1 MKRCIFCGSDSSC
14 SKSVE
19 HIVPESFG
27 NKSTILH
34 KGIVCDKCNNYF
46 ARKVEQPFLESEP
59 IRKLRQELQLTNK
72 KGKTIEEYQYPKI
85 GENQVKQISDNSFLI
100 YSTDEK
106 SEKELEALVQEYQQ
120 YLLQSD
126 SLLLE
131 ENIYLSRLLAKMALE
146 YFVYRCGQT
155 PEVCDYILE
164 DDIFSSI
171 RSYARYGERKI
182 WPYSVRRIYARDE
195 SYKGDVFS
203 SISWEADFLFTELG
217 EVYFVIAM
225 HGIEYAI
232 NLGGPFIEGYE
243 FWLKKN
249 KNKSPLYISNEIK
262 KGDYKK
268 YLDKIASSKEMKY
281 VYEFE
286 GKKEDDNDE

>member
-1 MKRCIFCGSDSSC
+1 M
-14 SKSVE
+14 
-19 HIVPESFG
+19 
-27 NKSTILH
+27 
-34 KGIVCDKCNNYF
+34 
-46 ARKVEQPFLESEP
+46 ESEP

-85 GENQVKQISDNSFLI
+85 GENQVKQVYANNFLI
-100 YSTDEK
+100 YSIEDKT
-106 SEKELEALVQEYQQ
+106 EKELEELLQEYQQ

-126 SLLLE
+126 RLLLE
-131 ENIYLSRLLAKMALE
+131 DNIYLSRLLAKMALE

-164 DDIFSSI
+164 EDIFSSV

-195 SYKGDVFS
+195 SYNGDVFS

-243 FWLKKN
+243 VWLKKN
-249 KNKSPLYISNEIK
+249 KNKSPLYVSRETK
-262 KGDYKK
+262 EDDYKK
-268 YLDKIASSKEMKY
+268 YLDKITSSREKKII
-281 VYEFE
+281 YEFDA
-286 GKKEDDNDE
+286 KK

>member
-27 NKSTILH
+27 NKSAILH

-85 GENQVKQISDNSFLI
+85 GENQVKQISDNNYLI
-100 YSTDEK
+100 YSIEEK
-106 SEKELEALVQEYQQ
+106 SEQELEALVHEYQQ

-126 SLLLE
+126 NLLLE
-131 ENIYLSRLLAKMALE
+131 ENRHLSRLLAKMALE
-146 YFVYRCGQT
+146 YFVYKCGQT
-155 PEVCDYILE
+155 IEVCDYILE
-164 DDIFSSI
+164 DSAFSSI
-171 RSYARYGERKI
+171 RSYARYGGRKI
-182 WPYSVRRIYARDE
+182 WPYSARRIYARNE
-195 SYKGDVFS
+195 SYRGDVFS

-232 NLGGPFIEGYE
+232 NLGGPFIDGYE
-243 FWLKKN
+243 FWLEKN
-249 KNKSPLYISNEIK
+249 KHESPLYISNAIK
-262 KGDYKK
+262 NDDYKR
-268 YLDKIASSKEMKY
+268 YLDKIASSKEEKC
-281 VYEFE
+281 
-286 GKKEDDNDE
+286 

>member
-1 MKRCIFCGSDSSC
+1 MKRCIFCGNDSSN

-27 NKSTILH
+27 NKCIILK

-59 IRKLRQELQLTNK
+59 IRILRQELQLENK
-72 KGKTIEEYQYPKI
+72 RRKTIAEYQYPKI
-85 GENQVKQISDNSFLI
+85 GDNQVKQISGNNFLI
-100 YSTDEK
+100 YSTEDKTET
-106 SEKELEALVQEYQQ
+106 ELEALVQEYQL

-126 SLLLE
+126 RLLLKE
-131 ENIYLSRLLAKMALE
+131 DKYLSRLLAKMALE

-155 PEVCDYILE
+155 QEVCDYILE
-164 DDIFSSI
+164 DEAFSLI
-171 RSYARYGERKI
+171 RNYARHGGRKI
-182 WPYSVRRIYARDE
+182 WPYSARRIYARDAT
-195 SYKGDVFS
+195 YQGDIFS

-217 EVYFVIAM
+217 EVYFIIAM
-225 HGIEYAI
+225 HGMEYAI

-249 KNKSPLYISNEIK
+249 KNKSPLFISDEAK
-262 KGDYKK
+262 KEYYKK
-268 YLDKIASSKEMKY
+268 YSEKIALKENTKIARPAH
-281 VYEFE
+281 
-286 GKKEDDNDE
+286 K

>member
-1 MKRCIFCGSDSSC
+1 MKCIFCGQESSN
-14 SKSVE
+14 SKSIE

-27 NKSTILH
+27 NKSAFLR

-46 ARKVEQPFLESEP
+46 ARKVEQPFLELEP
-59 IRKLRQELQLTNK
+59 IRKLRQELQLENK
-72 KGKTIEEYQYPKI
+72 KGKTITEYQYPKI
-85 GENQVKQISDNSFLI
+85 GDNQVKQISDNSFLI
-100 YSTDEK
+100 YSTEERT
-106 SEKELEALVQEYQQ
+106 EKELEALVQEYQQ
-120 YLLQSD
+120 YLLKSE

-146 YFVYRCGQT
+146 YFVFRCGQT
-155 PEVCDYILE
+155 REVCDYILE

-171 RSYARYGERKI
+171 RKYARYGERKN
-182 WPYSVRRIYARDE
+182 WPYSVRRIYARDAA
-195 SYKGDVFS
+195 YKGDIFS

-217 EVYFVIAM
+217 EVYFIIAM

-243 FWLKKN
+243 FWLKNN

-262 KGDYKK
+262 KDDYKK
-268 YLDKIASSKEMKY
+268 YLDKIASSQEKKS

-286 GKKEDDNDE
+286 AKKENDNDK

>member
-59 IRKLRQELQLTNK
+59 IRKLRQELQLTKK

-85 GENQVKQISDNSFLI
+85 GKNQVKQISDNSFLI

-243 FWLKKN
+243 FWLKK
-249 KNKSPLYISNEIK
+249 IK
-262 KGDYKK
+262 IKAHCIFQTK
-268 YLDKIASSKEMKY
+268 
-281 VYEFE
+281 
-286 GKKEDDNDE
+286 

>member
-1 MKRCIFCGSDSSC
+1 MKRCIFCGCDSSC

-27 NKSTILH
+27 NKSAFLR

-59 IRKLRQELQLTNK
+59 IRKLRQELQLENK
-72 KGKTIEEYQYPKI
+72 KGKTIEDYQYPKI
-85 GENQVKQISDNSFLI
+85 GDNQVKQVSANNFLI
-100 YSTDEK
+100 YSTEVK
-106 SEKELEALVQEYQQ
+106 TEKELETLVQEYQQ

-126 SLLLE
+126 RLFFE

-155 PEVCDYILE
+155 SEVCDYILE

-182 WPYSVRRIYARDE
+182 WSYSVRRIYARDE

-217 EVYFVIAM
+217 EVYFVIGM
-225 HGIEYAI
+225 YGIEYAI

-249 KNKSPLYISNEIK
+249 EYKSPLYISHETK
-262 KGDYKK
+262 EDDYKK
-268 YLDKIASSKEMKY
+268 YLDKIVSNTKRYKS
-281 VYEFE
+281 
-286 GKKEDDNDE
+286 

>member
-1 MKRCIFCGSDSSC
+1 MKRCIFCGNDSSC

-27 NKSTILH
+27 NKSAVLR

-59 IRKLRQELQLTNK
+59 IRKLRQELQLENK
-72 KGKTIEEYQYPKI
+72 KGKTIEDYQYPKI
-85 GENQVKQISDNSFLI
+85 GDNQVKQISDNNFLI
-100 YSTDEK
+100 YSTEEK
-106 SEKELEALVQEYQQ
+106 TEKELKTLVQEYQQ
-120 YLLQSD
+120 YLFKSD

-146 YFVYRCGQT
+146 YFVFRCGQT
-155 PEVCDYILE
+155 QEVCDYILE

-171 RSYARYGERKI
+171 RNYARYGGRKI
-182 WPYSVRRIYARDE
+182 WPYSVRRIYARDAT
-195 SYKGDVFS
+195 YQGDIFS

-217 EVYFVIAM
+217 EVYFIIAM

-232 NLGGPFIEGYE
+232 NLGGPIIGGYE

-249 KNKSPLYISNEIK
+249 KNKSPLYISHEAK
-262 KGDYKK
+262 KADYKK
-268 YLDKIASSKEMKY
+268 YLDKIASSKEKKLF
-281 VYEFE
+281 YEFDA
-286 GKKEDDNDE
+286 KKENDNDE